1 MAGKFMNKVLNTIGW
16 ESEPAEEESIQQYD
30 NDEEEAPVAVR
41 RSSYRNNRDNDRDS
55 QADYDRYEDRYDD
68 RAYDDYQDDYQED
81 SVYRRSYEPK
91 IISHPSSASAPK
103 HRMMIYQLATYEDS
117 RDVIDDLLENHSVLI
132 NLENLDLDEAQRII
146 DTLIGACY
154 AINATIKKAA
164 QQTYLLAPSTVEI
177 AGTYADD
184 GKARTIFNG

>member
-1 MAGKFMNKVLNTIGW
+1 
-16 ESEPAEEESIQQYD
+16 
-30 NDEEEAPVAVR
+30 
-41 RSSYRNNRDNDRDS
+41 
-55 QADYDRYEDRYDD
+55 
-68 RAYDDYQDDYQED
+68 
-81 SVYRRSYEPK
+81 
-91 IISHPSSASAPK
+91 
-103 HRMMIYQLATYEDS
+103 MMIYQLATYEDS

>member
-1 MAGKFMNKVLNTIGW
+1 MNKVLNTIGW

-81 SVYRRSYEPK
+81 SGYRRSYEPK
-91 IISHPSSASAPK
+91 IISHPSRASAPQ

>member
-81 SVYRRSYEPK
+81 SDYRRSYEPR
-91 IISHPSSASAPK
+91 SSPTPPAPA
-103 HRMMIYQLATYEDS
+103 R
-117 RDVIDDLLENHSVLI
+117 
-132 NLENLDLDEAQRII
+132 
-146 DTLIGACY
+146 
-154 AINATIKKAA
+154 
-164 QQTYLLAPSTVEI
+164 PST
-177 AGTYADD
+177 A
-184 GKARTIFNG
+184 